1 MGLARYGLLVVIG
14 RAPDGSLGLMS
25 RVSPDGNWSSW
36 VDLGS
41 VVAGAPAV
49 MQNADGRL
57 EVLAVG
63 EDGRLGHL
71 WQAEP
76 RADSGW
82 WDWQPLGPV
91 IKGAPA
97 VFSNAD
103 GRHEA
108 FAIGPDGRLGHA
120 WQHHPDGLDGW
131 SAWEDLGPV
140 ITSSPTVSQN
150 GDGRLEVFAAGPRGR
165 LGHRWQLD
173 RNGHGG
179 WSDWEDLGPVI
190 SGEPV
195 LSQNVDA
202 HLEVFAAGP
211 DGLLGHTWQIGAG
224 YGWSEWEDL
233 GPAITGRPA
242 TCQNTDA
249 RLEVFAART
258 DGRLG
263 HTWQLGPATGWSDW
277 EDLGPVVSGD
287 PAVSQNG
294 HGGLEVFAPGADGL
308 LGHAWQLERGR
319 GWSGWEQLDP
329 SVQAQGLTVA
339 LCLFRHADLGGGLRS
354 AAPVTRR
361 RPRFRLGRSGVLK
374 PDVCVIGGGPA
385 GITVSEGLVKAGAS
399 VVLAESGHLE
409 DDPAAQEL
417 NNGIVHGAIVK
428 DYWRYL
434 RNGRRR
440 SVGGSTLIWGRG
452 WCLPFRA
459 LDFEHRPWM
468 AYSGWPLTSADIS
481 PYEAMAASTLGFEP
495 FEPPRP
501 DGPLVRQTY
510 HYPPDPQVF
519 RRTFTDLLA
528 RPRFRAE
535 LGSTA
540 VELTFRRDRVTNVR
554 LARADGGEQQVA
566 PGTVILAAGGIENAR
581 LLLLHE
587 GALPSG
593 EMVGRC
599 FMEHPHV
606 LAGLVELPHTE
617 ALRECLEGNGKL
629 DVLALGDGAQHANRL
644 HNATVQLRR
653 RHTEGDVADGL
664 ECDLYVRAEQA
675 PNPESRVR
683 LGDRVDRL
691 GLPWP
696 ILQWQPVERD
706 WQSIVRTAQVVGSAL
721 EKEHDAVF
729 QSWIRPG
736 KAWPMTPAGPAD
748 SSDAAW
754 GFHHMGTTRMAAA
767 PSDGVVDSNSLVFGT
782 ENLYVAGSSV
792 FPTGGAAN
800 PTFMIVALAHR
811 LAEHLNAPRS
821 RTP

>member
-1 MGLARYGLLVVIG
+1 M
-14 RAPDGSLGLMS
+14 
-25 RVSPDGNWSSW
+25 
-36 VDLGS
+36 
-41 VVAGAPAV
+41 
-49 MQNADGRL
+49 
-57 EVLAVG
+57 
-63 EDGRLGHL
+63 
-71 WQAEP
+71 
-76 RADSGW
+76 
-82 WDWQPLGPV
+82 
-91 IKGAPA
+91 
-97 VFSNAD
+97 
-103 GRHEA
+103 
-108 FAIGPDGRLGHA
+108 
-120 WQHHPDGLDGW
+120 
-131 SAWEDLGPV
+131 
-140 ITSSPTVSQN
+140 
-150 GDGRLEVFAAGPRGR
+150 
-165 LGHRWQLD
+165 
-173 RNGHGG
+173 
-179 WSDWEDLGPVI
+179 
-190 SGEPV
+190 
-195 LSQNVDA
+195 
-202 HLEVFAAGP
+202 
-211 DGLLGHTWQIGAG
+211 
-224 YGWSEWEDL
+224 
-233 GPAITGRPA
+233 
-242 TCQNTDA
+242 
-249 RLEVFAART
+249 
-258 DGRLG
+258 
-263 HTWQLGPATGWSDW
+263 
-277 EDLGPVVSGD
+277 
-287 PAVSQNG
+287 
-294 HGGLEVFAPGADGL
+294 
-308 LGHAWQLERGR
+308 
-319 GWSGWEQLDP
+319 
-329 SVQAQGLTVA
+329 
-339 LCLFRHADLGGGLRS
+339 
-354 AAPVTRR
+354 
-361 RPRFRLGRSGVLK
+361 LK

-434 RNGRRR
+434 RNGRHR

-468 AYSGWPLTSADIS
+468 AHSGWPLTSADIS

-540 VELTFRRDRVTNVR
+540 VELTFAATGSRTSVWHEPTAVSSRWRRAPSSWPPAASRT
-554 LARADGGEQQVA
+554 RACSCCTRG
-566 PGTVILAAGGIENAR
+566 PFRT
-581 LLLLHE
+581 
-587 GALPSG
+587 G

-617 ALRECLEGNGKL
+617 GVAQCLEGNGKL

-767 PSDGVVDSNSLVFGT
+767 PSDGVVDSNSLVFGRRI
-782 ENLYVAGSSV
+782 SMSR
-792 FPTGGAAN
+792 AA
-800 PTFMIVALAHR
+800 PCFRRA
-811 LAEHLNAPRS
+811 APQIRPS
-821 RTP
+821 